1 MCSSL
6 GDVLAWFP
14 SFHWRNK
21 VRIISWRH
29 DITVARR
36 HDIHDI
42 TVVVVR
48 GDTNTRFYI
57 SRFRKRTWRALRE
70 ESFQN
75 KPTNLASSVDDVH
88 LPSKRFAISSTKSVQ
103 LFTFIAYIAYV
114 QLSSAKQQ
122 NSNRGLVLLVDILYP
137 MVFLQSAP
145 KALSLSH
152 HSSSCS
158 CLESGRSRLSVRFR
172 RGSFMILGRPSR
184 FLSVNRVDK
193 VSPSV
198 IGC

>member
-1 MCSSL
+1 M
-6 GDVLAWFP
+6 
-14 SFHWRNK
+14 
-21 VRIISWRH
+21 RIISWRH

-137 MVFLQSAP
+137 MVFLHVP
-145 KALSLSH
+145 RRKL
-152 HSSSCS
+152 C
-158 CLESGRSRLSVRFR
+158 RFR
-172 RGSFMILGRPSR
+172 ITHHLV
-184 FLSVNRVDK
+184 LVWRVDAR
-193 VSPSV
+193 VFPCGSAEEAS
-198 IGC
+198 